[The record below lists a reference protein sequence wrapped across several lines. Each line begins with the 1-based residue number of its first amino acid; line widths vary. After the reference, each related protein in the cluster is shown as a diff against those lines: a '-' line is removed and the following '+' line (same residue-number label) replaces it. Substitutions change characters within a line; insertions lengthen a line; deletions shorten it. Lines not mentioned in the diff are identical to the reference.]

1 MNITTVGID
10 LAKNILQ
17 VHGVDERGKPVL
29 RKSLKWSQVAS
40 FFANLPVCLIG
51 IEACGSDHHWA
62 RKLQSFGHDV
72 RMNVPQ
78 FVKPYVKSNTNGPP
92 PRFQTPR

>member
-29 RKSLKWSQVAS
+29 RKSLKWS
-40 FFANLPVCLIG
+40 
-51 IEACGSDHHWA
+51 H
-62 RKLQSFGHDV
+62 
-72 RMNVPQ
+72 VPQ